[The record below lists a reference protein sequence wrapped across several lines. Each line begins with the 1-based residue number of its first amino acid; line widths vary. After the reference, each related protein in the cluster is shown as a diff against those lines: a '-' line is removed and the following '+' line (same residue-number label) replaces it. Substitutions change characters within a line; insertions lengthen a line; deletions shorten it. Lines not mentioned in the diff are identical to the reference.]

1 MLNESRTHPRSFYN
15 TPAPG
20 HLQYHENSDVIL
32 SYDLT
37 TIENDNTLGFE
48 LTSHSIENLRRVL
61 PYTQN
66 INNWKVLLMMKTTDG
81 LHLKSALVNKKNG
94 EIALLSGN
102 CDPNYES
109 RTVASHE
116 NGWNVCQSRMLG
128 PYNFWKELQVRLAT
142 SL

>member
-20 HLQYHENSDVIL
+20 TLQYHVNPDDIL

-48 LTSHSIENLRRVL
+48 LTSHSMENLRRVL

-66 INNWKVLLMMKTTDG
+66 INDWKVLLMMKNLDG
-81 LHLKSALVNKKNG
+81 LNLKCALVNRTSG
-94 EIALLSGN
+94 EIALLTGN

-128 PYNFWKELQVRLAT
+128 PYNFWKELQIRLAT